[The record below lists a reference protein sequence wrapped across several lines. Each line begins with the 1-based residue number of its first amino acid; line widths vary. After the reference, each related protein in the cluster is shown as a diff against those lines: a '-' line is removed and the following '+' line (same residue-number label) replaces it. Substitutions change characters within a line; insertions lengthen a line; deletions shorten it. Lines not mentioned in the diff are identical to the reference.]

1 MLFKSIETEISFN
14 LLIWGLCSMVGGITF
29 ILFENSFMNAIG
41 FQFIIWG
48 LIDSL
53 IAIGPG
59 IYRWIRNHEHIENLK
74 KLKKIFIKN
83 NVKHWIKILEK
94 SNIPVG
100 PLNNVR
106 EAVNSV
112 QIKSR
117 NMIVNLKDKNLKNFY
132 VAGNPIK
139 LSAHKDPKYRNKS
152 PKLSEHKDKI
162 IQEFKI
168 FNKKKKIS

>member
-1 MLFKSIETEISFN
+1 MACVNDVMFKKM
-14 LLIWGLCSMVGGITF
+14 CQ
-29 ILFENSFMNAIG
+29 AIK
-41 FQFIIWG
+41 
-48 LIDSL
+48 LNKL
-53 IAIGPG
+53 
-59 IYRWIRNHEHIENLK
+59 HEDERFTSNIKRIENVISLK
-74 KLKKIFIKN
+74 NELEKIFIKN

-117 NMIVNLKDKNLKNFY
+117 NMIVNLKDKDLKNFY

-168 FNKKKKIS
+168 FNNNKKIS